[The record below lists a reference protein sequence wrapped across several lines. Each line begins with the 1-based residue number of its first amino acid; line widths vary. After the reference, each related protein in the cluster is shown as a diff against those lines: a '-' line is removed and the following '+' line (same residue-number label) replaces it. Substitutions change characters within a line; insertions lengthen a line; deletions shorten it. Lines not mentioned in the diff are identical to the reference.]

1 MPFQSADDNIFI
13 IHEMYAMWQF
23 NVHCMQILIEHPFMV
38 SCTVYRQST
47 KSDCSDEQHQKFSH
61 FFLLQLTNGC
71 VYIV

>member
-47 KSDCSDEQHQKFSH
+47 KSDCSDE
-61 FFLLQLTNGC
+61 
-71 VYIV
+71 